1 MSEPEPKEGVD
12 VRPLLE
18 AFARRGGTQ
27 NADPR
32 LGQFEV
38 VRQASLWTG
47 QVFEA
52 QLVTLKRNAMLI
64 MESRVVLGVDT
75 DRRVVTYSGGSAP
88 RGRERSFETIHEMM
102 STMVC
107 QVLGPD
113 WTVERGNIK
122 PDDTGTASK
131 GRKPAK
137 RKGKGR
143 ARKTR
148 KR

>member
-1 MSEPEPKEGVD
+1 MSEPKDGVD

-27 NADPR
+27 ISDSR
-32 LGQFEV
+32 LGQFET

-47 QVFEA
+47 QIFEA

-64 MESRVVLGVDT
+64 MESHVVLGVDT
-75 DRRVVTYSGGSAP
+75 DKQVVTYSGGPAP
-88 RGRERSFETIHEMM
+88 CGRERSVETIHKMM
-102 STMVC
+102 SAMVC

-137 RKGKGR
+137 RKGKGS

>member
-1 MSEPEPKEGVD
+1 MSEPKEGVD
-12 VRPLLE
+12 VKPLLE

-32 LGQFEV
+32 LGQFEAL
-38 VRQASLWTG
+38 RQAAVWIG
-47 QVFEA
+47 QIYEA

-64 MESRVVLGVDT
+64 LESKVVLGVDT
-75 DRRVVTYSGGSAP
+75 ERQVVTYSGGPAP
-88 RGRERSFETIHEMM
+88 RGRERSLEKIHEMM
-102 STMVC
+102 TAMVC
-107 QVLGPD
+107 QVLGPK
-113 WTVERGNIK
+113 WTVERGNIQS
-122 PDDTGTASK
+122 DDTGTASK